1 MRISSPVGEYD
12 YHVERVALRDG
23 RLEVIGRLGE
33 WETTTFLDRSDL
45 RNLLRK
51 VAPALTVG
59 SGIWVVTKW
68 LRRV

>member
-1 MRISSPVGEYD
+1 VKISSPVGEYD
-12 YHVERVALRDG
+12 YHVEHVTLRDG

-51 VAPALTVG
+51 VAPALMVG